1 MEDTLVE
8 IVDSEHILGQEV
20 LDIVLEGLSVLVL
33 FTFFHGLD
41 EWTHLHLQH
50 WCKLHYLYR
59 FKTPIKLRLEKQHHF
74 ILIIIIN

>member
-33 FTFFHGLD
+33 FTFFH
-41 EWTHLHLQH
+41 
-50 WCKLHYLYR
+50 
-59 FKTPIKLRLEKQHHF
+59 
-74 ILIIIIN
+74 